1 MPGAPFVPTF
11 GVRQVERKTT
21 LGSLLR
27 AGRTLGALIVGLA
40 NGSGAIAALTVLAM
54 CLLITGAVFMRYVFG
69 FPLVWVPEIVGYLM
83 VALIFLALGD
93 AMLAGSHIRIDLFI
107 GRIPKR
113 PRDMLELF
121 TLILSTGI
129 SGFFS
134 WHGVKTMLRSYEYD
148 RTDAFGALNAPLYI
162 PQAAIP
168 IGLSILTLVL
178 VLLVCRKLHVVRYPA
193 EESDVDLGS
202 QLKDHHL

>member
-1 MPGAPFVPTF
+1 LGAPL
-11 GVRQVERKTT
+11 K
-21 LGSLLR
+21 
-27 AGRTLGALIVGLA
+27 AGRTLGGLIVGLA
-40 NGSGAIAALTVLAM
+40 NGSGAIAALAVLAM
-54 CLLITGAVFMRYVFG
+54 CLLITGGVFVRYVFG
-69 FPLVWVPEIVGYLM
+69 IPLVWVPEIVGYLM

-113 PRDMLELF
+113 LRDMLELF
-121 TLILSTGI
+121 TLVLSTGV
-129 SGFFS
+129 SGFFA

-148 RTDAFGALNAPLYI
+148 RTDAFGALNTPLYI

-178 VLLVCRKLHVVRYPA
+178 ALLVCRKFYVVLNHA
-193 EESDVDLGS
+193 GEADVDLGS
-202 QLKDHHL
+202 QLDGRL